1 MDSPTDISVLVT
13 TYNQDESALA
23 FTLSSIMRQDCDN
36 IQVVV
41 ADDCSRVDPTPF
53 VCHLFDAYE
62 FTNYK
67 IVRAKENLGTVAN
80 IAQGLDSISGRVVKP
95 ISPGDALFGSSTL
108 SHILAFHEEGHF
120 RIGFGGIVSYL
131 PDGSFYPFD
140 APRELGL
147 YQAAAQDSKAILRAH
162 VLGTDWIPGACL
174 FYEREF
180 MQSYLHELSNRA
192 QVRYCEDFA
201 GTLCAA
207 DNIPIGYL
215 GERVLWY
222 EMGTGISTSGGN
234 ESVRRMYRDHRN
246 FYRYLQDRIP
256 DKKLASQAMRKF
268 SLREF
273 VALHTP
279 FYRMA
284 QRLKGNQYSGKS
296 EFDVSG
302 YPEETSFFW
311 LCKND
316 ADAYAC

>member
-23 FTLSSIMRQDCDN
+23 FTLSSIMRQDCND
-36 IQVVV
+36 IQVVI
-41 ADDCSRVDPTPF
+41 ADDCSRVDPTPC
-53 VCHLFDAYE
+53 VRHLFDAYG
-62 FTNYK
+62 FANYE

-80 IAQGLDSISGRVVKP
+80 IAQGLDVALGRVVKP
-95 ISPGDALFGSSTL
+95 ISPGDALFSSSTL
-108 SHILAFHEEGHF
+108 SHILAFHRETSF
-120 RIGFGGIVSYL
+120 QIGFGGIVSYL
-131 PDGSFYPFD
+131 PDGSFYPFE
-140 APRELGL
+140 APQELGL
-147 YQAAAQDSKAILRAH
+147 YQASHQDCNAILRAH
-162 VLGTDWIPGACL
+162 VLDADWIPGASL

-192 QVRYCEDFA
+192 HVRYCEDFA
-201 GTLCAA
+201 STLCAA

-246 FYRYLQDRIP
+246 FYRYLQDRVP
-256 DKKLASQAMRKF
+256 DKKLANQAMRKF

-279 FYRMA
+279 FYRLA
-284 QRLKGNQYSGKS
+284 QRLKGAQYSGKN
-296 EFDVSG
+296 EFDASG
-302 YPEETSFFW
+302 HPEETGFFK

-316 ADAYAC
+316 ANAHAS